1 MRKVMKNLAYGF
13 GIFSMIVLIGNCAFN
28 SEKKKE
34 VVKPDNTYVNV
45 LKKEQVKLE
54 AEYRQQICKLKNEKD
69 SLLKVVSEKKHR
81 LIVYQVKADQLEEKL
96 TSVLAVSDSSKQYS
110 SEITPLVNSYV
121 EIQREKDSACVESII
136 GLETVIANQDTIIL
150 IQNKEK
156 DNLKELQRQQELQ
169 AINLTEQ
176 LNIAYKQQRKSA
188 IKSKLL
194 SGAVIILSGF
204 ASALLINQSF
214 K

>member
-13 GIFSMIVLIGNCAFN
+13 GIFSMIVLIGTCAFN
-28 SEKKKE
+28 TDKKKE
-34 VVKPDNTYVNV
+34 AVKPDNTYINV
-45 LKKEQVKLE
+45 LKKEQAKLE
-54 AEYRQQICKLKNEKD
+54 AKYQQQICKLKNQKD
-69 SLLKVVSEKKHR
+69 SLLKVVSEKKHS

-96 TSVLAVSDSSKQYS
+96 TNALAISDSSKQYS

-121 EIQREKDSACVESII
+121 EIQRQKDSACVESIVN
-136 GLETVIANQDTIIL
+136 LETVIASQDTVIL

-176 LNIAYKQQRKSA
+176 LNVAYKQQRKAA

-204 ASALLINQSF
+204 ASALLINQSL